1 MSTLMK
7 DLIDEVRML
16 AVRNHELRTAASR
29 NEFILNY
36 IESFIEV
43 HMDDRLAAQIAGRI
57 DDLRETSNNG
67 GY

>member
-1 MSTLMK
+1 MSSLMR
-7 DLIDEVRML
+7 DLIDEVRVL
-16 AVRNHELRTAASR
+16 AVRNHELRTAAAR

-36 IESFIEV
+36 IEAFIEV
-43 HMDDRLAAQIAGRI
+43 HMDDKLAAQIAGRI

>member
-1 MSTLMK
+1 MSTLMR
-7 DLIDEVRML
+7 DLIDEVRVL
-16 AVRNHELRTAASR
+16 AVRNHELRTAAAR

-36 IESFIEV
+36 IEAFVET

>member
-16 AVRNHELRTAASR
+16 AVRNHELRTAAAR